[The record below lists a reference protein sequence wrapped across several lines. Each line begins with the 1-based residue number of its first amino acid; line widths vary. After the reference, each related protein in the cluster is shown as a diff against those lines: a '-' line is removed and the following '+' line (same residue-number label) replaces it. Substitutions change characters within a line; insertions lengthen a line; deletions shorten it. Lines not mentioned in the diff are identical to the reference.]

1 MYQVNHKILQTPAS
15 DKHILLL
22 EPETGLY
29 FELNETSVVIFQSI
43 ANGMSKGEIV
53 EKLTKDFVINHEK
66 AAQDVD
72 ELINELLKHNII
84 KPHEQKKTS

>member
-1 MYQVNHKILQTPAS
+1 MYQVNQKILQTPAS
-15 DKHILLL
+15 DNHILLL

-43 ANGMSKGEIV
+43 ADGLLRADII
-53 EKLTKDFVINHEK
+53 EKITENFMVNHLEAEK
-66 AAQDVD
+66 DVD

-84 KPHEQKKTS
+84 KCD